1 MDNNTIIIYPAIFK
15 LEENQIYSVRFPDLD
30 GCFSQ
35 GNTLEEAFINSQE
48 ALAIYFYEKKGDI
61 RKASKILD
69 INLSSS
75 ESILQLVAVDL
86 SRYSLKRTT
95 TKFIRKNL
103 TIPDWLHDISQKYN
117 VNYSN
122 ILKEALI
129 EHLKSNEKVSTYDK
143 MILDN

>member
-1 MDNNTIIIYPAIFK
+1 MDNNTMIIYPAIFK

-48 ALAIYFYEKKGDI
+48 ALAIYFYEKKGDV
-61 RKASKILD
+61 RKASKIFD
-69 INLSSS
+69 INHSSS

>member
-35 GNTLEEAFINSQE
+35 GKTLEEAFINSQE
-48 ALAIYFYEKKGDI
+48 ALAIYFYEKKGDVQ
-61 RKASKILD
+61 KASKILD
-69 INLSSS
+69 INHSSS